1 MMGKQ
6 QKFKEVPLGAV
17 QAFSETSGNALEVY
31 LPNKSATGNAVLYS
45 GCESGTSG
53 IDYRRLQDVGVQ
65 TMLIAVEDL
74 ASCEEAL
81 ERELGNLMLDP
92 TVEPQKKAMCAQQVG
107 VNVARDMLCGGNPAA
122 DVDRAS
128 GLFDSLLTGMLAD
141 PAVATSLLAMS
152 AHHRSTASHLFAVSV
167 LSMML
172 AQEAFGGNEKQMHDV
187 ALAGMLH
194 DLGKTSIDP
203 AILNKVEPLT
213 ADEINLIRQHPVES
227 IRLLGGDATVGVNIC
242 RMILEHHERYDGMGY
257 PVGVAGEDISIGG
270 RILAITDSF
279 HAMIGRRDYRT
290 ALTPVE
296 AMRVMRSQVGKQF
309 DPNLFAAWERVLAGG
324 VVSEFKPVLLNDDTD
339 EVGTGYHADHR
350 KSKKKP
356 PVSRRSDRKAVYGQ
370 IQMACI
376 ATGTLHR
383 EYVARELAT
392 YPVVDLSR
400 AGACLESIV
409 PMYRGEV
416 VSVRLNVGDSPQ
428 WVRGVVRWCR
438 RNSSSE
444 FGYRMGVQFMHRL
457 APEEAHSRH
466 PVVAMMSNQN
476 ALMPAS

>member
-6 QKFKEVPLGAV
+6 QKLKEVPLGAV
-17 QAFSETSGNALEVY
+17 QAFSETSVDALEVY
-31 LPNKSATGNAVLYS
+31 LPNKNATGNAVLYS
-45 GCESGTSG
+45 GSESGTTG

-152 AHHRSTASHLFAVSV
+152 AHHRTTASHLFAVSV

-194 DLGKTSIDP
+194 DLGKTSIDA

-227 IRLLGGDATVGVNIC
+227 IRLLGGEANVDVNIC

-257 PVGVAGEDISIGG
+257 PVGVAGDDISIGG

-296 AMRVMRSQVGKQF
+296 ALRVMRAQVGKQF
-309 DPNLFAAWERVLAGG
+309 DPSLFAAWERVLAGG

-350 KSKKKP
+350 KAKKKP
-356 PVSRRSDRKAVYGQ
+356 PVSRRSDRKPIHGQ
-370 IQMACI
+370 LHMACI
-376 ATGTLHR
+376 ATGTLKR
-383 EYVARELAT
+383 NDVVRELSH
-392 YPVVDLSR
+392 YPVIDLSR
-400 AGACLESIV
+400 AGACLESIA

-416 VSVRLNVGDSPQ
+416 VSICLNTGGASQ
-428 WVRGVVRWCR
+428 WLRGVVRWCR
-438 RNSSSE
+438 RNATADHR
-444 FGYRMGVQFMHRL
+444 YRMGVQFMHRL

-466 PVVAMMSNQN
+466 PVVAMMSNQD
-476 ALMPAS
+476 ALMPAG